1 MSSAAGVATCRVRS
15 VVLCFPNNPVGTTLT
30 ATEARDIAAFLDE
43 KLAQFPA
50 SDFSVLLDEV
60 YIGITAPG
68 AHHSVLSYASA
79 RLLRNCFLVLSV
91 SKGLGAM
98 PGARGGF
105 LAAFDQ
111 AVVPELVKVQ
121 MACTANA
128 SSVSQIGERCQTTKH
143 ENNTDHSA
151 VLRGMRPALLWQ
163 RAHPPVLTTP
173 LGHCCCCCCC

>member
-1 MSSAAGVATCRVRS
+1 MSSASGVSTCCVRS

-30 ATEARDIAAFLDE
+30 ASEARDIAAFLDE

-50 SDFSVLLDEV
+50 ADFSVLLDEV

-68 AHHSVLSYASA
+68 AHHSVLSHASP

-128 SSVSQIGERCQTTKH
+128 SSVSQIGETIRQRHDSKGWFAAQCSGTCAPRCF
-143 ENNTDHSA
+143 
-151 VLRGMRPALLWQ
+151 G
-163 RAHPPVLTTP
+163 
-173 LGHCCCCCCC
+173 